1 MTTVFPSTWEQYFQG
16 LGRYSFGLFHHP
28 FPNLCQRPP
37 KTTPNTKNY
46 KKRPPKWYRLS
57 CPSCPGIALW
67 ALGFR
72 RWIQNSFF
80 MCPGAYE
87 ASKQH
92 QHGAKM
98 TKNTT
103 NILQSTSKPTL
114 FSRPC
119 GPQRKQICACHFMN
133 SSSVPGLQSD
143 FSGPPGDAK
152 RIEYIYIYIYI
163 YYCILLPSTICTHTM
178 FQLTLTLP
186 VHPLP

>member
-1 MTTVFPSTWEQYFQG
+1 MKTVLLCEWEHNFQG
-16 LGRYSFGLFHHP
+16 FGGCRFGP
-28 FPNLCQRPP
+28 FRHYLSNLCQRPC

-46 KKRPPKWYRLS
+46 KKQPPKLYLLS

-72 RWIQNSFF
+72 RWIQSSIF

-92 QHGAKM
+92 QNGAKM
-98 TKNTT
+98 TKSTT
-103 NILQSTSKPTL
+103 NVLQSASKPTL

-119 GPQRKQICACHFMN
+119 EPQCKQICACHFMN
-133 SSSVPGLQSD
+133 SSSVPKLQSD

-152 RIEYIYIYIYI
+152 RI
-163 YYCILLPSTICTHTM
+163 
-178 FQLTLTLP
+178 
-186 VHPLP
+186 